1 MGLIYSTEGGATCP
15 DCSRPVK
22 ECICR
27 QVKRNTVPQTSG
39 KVLIRHETAGR
50 KNKGATVIYGLPLS
64 EQRLNDLAKKL
75 KSTFGTGGTVK
86 DFTIELQGDLRE
98 KVKIELY
105 RLGYL

>member
-1 MGLIYSTEGGATCP
+1 M
-15 DCSRPVK
+15 
-22 ECICR
+22 
-27 QVKRNTVPQTSG
+27 
-39 KVLIRHETAGR
+39 
-50 KNKGATVIYGLPLS
+50 IYGLPLS